1 MPAWFNRASAM
12 ISHNR
17 FMRLLLATAGGWRSD
32 HISRLAASL
41 SFYALL
47 SLIPLLLTFHGL
59 MSLVMDRQL
68 LAQGVDGQ
76 IAQLLG
82 AEQARAIRAMLN
94 HAQAPSLSSLQALVG
109 SILTFITAGGVF
121 IDLKDSMDAIWKR
134 TQASSSPAWYRIIAD
149 YFAPMTMV
157 LGFGFLLLVSLLLD
171 ALISYAASELSHW
184 QPALLALVA
193 VGNLVVGWI
202 LSAVL
207 FAAIFRFLPAS
218 VVAWRDVWLGAA
230 LTATL
235 FVIGRFAIGF
245 YLGTSDFSGKYG
257 AAGALVAV
265 IVWIYYSAQILFIGA
280 VFTREHARIIA
291 RQAGTADLSL
301 RLAFLEG
308 PMTRAGEE
316 RSQRTVDT
324 R

>member
-1 MPAWFNRASAM
+1 MPSWLSRGFSA
-12 ISHNR
+12 ISHDR
-17 FMRLLLATAGGWRSD
+17 HFRLVLATAEGWRSD

-68 LAQGVDGQ
+68 LAQGVDSQ
-76 IAQLLG
+76 ITQLLG
-82 AEQARAIRAMLN
+82 AEQARAIRGMLN
-94 HAQAPSLSSLQALVG
+94 HAQAPSLSSLQALIG

-134 TQASSSPAWYRIIAD
+134 GQESSSPGWYRIIAD

-171 ALISYAASELSHW
+171 ALISYGASELSQW
-184 QPALLALVA
+184 QPALLALIT
-193 VGNLVVGWI
+193 VGNLVVGWM

-218 VVAWRDVWLGAA
+218 VVAWRDVWLGAV

-245 YLGTSDFSGKYG
+245 YLGRSDFSGRYG

-280 VFTREHARIIA
+280 VFTREHARLIA
-291 RQAGTADLSL
+291 PHADSTNLSV
-301 RLAFLEG
+301 RLAFLAW
-308 PMTRAGEE
+308 PTTRA
-316 RSQRTVDT
+316 VDDGS
-324 R
+324 RRGADSR